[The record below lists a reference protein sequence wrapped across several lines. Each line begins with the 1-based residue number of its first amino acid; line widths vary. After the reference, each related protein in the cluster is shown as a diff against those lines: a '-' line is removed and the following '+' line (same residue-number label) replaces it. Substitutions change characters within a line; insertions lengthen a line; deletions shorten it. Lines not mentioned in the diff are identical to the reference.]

1 MFGVL
6 MLNSMALVFMLFSA
20 SAAAQNALG
29 GATTLPRASVVRL
42 TPETH
47 TLHLGLLVEYYED
60 ASGQLTLA
68 DMLSPNAPL
77 FKPSKQ
83 EQLSFGFS
91 RSAYWVRFSLQNT
104 TPTVND
110 WLLEIPY
117 PPLDVVEYSWFDGT
131 RWQTRRYGDLQP
143 FGERE
148 VFHRHIVVP
157 LNMPDSIPRQ
167 FFLRI
172 HTQSS
177 VQIPLIV
184 GRTHALYREHLI
196 EEIAYGLF
204 YGGLLVMIVYNLF
217 VVLSLRSSTYVYYV
231 VYIAAATVY
240 YLALNGHGYQYLWS
254 WSPWFANIV
263 HPLAIGAAMAGL
275 GLFTVSFLDAERY
288 VPRLALLLK
297 VLVALGLAVALG
309 GVVMPYRVTVV
320 LAALTALALVCTALV
335 SGVRAWRRG
344 NRAARYF
351 VVAVAAFVLGAAA
364 FSLKTLGVL
373 PANVLTNRA
382 MELGSLLEVVLLSF
396 ALTDRYRTLRLE
408 KEAAQAE
415 SLRLQAE
422 INETLEQKVQVR
434 TQELEASTHEIVRQ
448 MAILDAQAN
457 EIEIANTALQERNM
471 ALASLNEEKNQLLG
485 IVAHDLKNPLTT
497 IIMNASMVR
506 SYKDRIS
513 MQQMQHLAERIEVTA
528 GRMHEIILKLLDA
541 QAIEEG
547 KLALQ
552 CEDILVEPLLK
563 ELAEEYSKRA
573 AQKDIR
579 LHVVCSAPNATL
591 FADRH
596 RLVEVLE
603 NLLSNAIKF
612 SPSGKHVWLK
622 LVDTDAPGS
631 PQHPPPPR
639 TMLAVQDEG
648 PGLSDEDK
656 QQLFGKFAR
665 LSAQPTAGE
674 HSTGLGLSIVKAMV
688 EAMDGSVWCEST
700 VGNGATFYVALPQQR
715 SAMTNSTTDSTP
727 P

>member
-1 MFGVL
+1 LFG
-6 MLNSMALVFMLFSA
+6 AK
-20 SAAAQNALG
+20 AADQNALG
-29 GATTLPRASVVRL
+29 GTPALPILPAMRLAPTTQ
-42 TPETH
+42 
-47 TLHLGLLVEYYED
+47 TLHIGLLVEYYED

-68 DMLSPNAPL
+68 DMLSPKAPL
-77 FKPSKQ
+77 FLSSKQ

-91 RSAYWVRFSLQNT
+91 RSAYWVRFSLQNMA
-104 TPTVND
+104 PKVND

-157 LNMPDSIPRQ
+157 LNVPDSLPRQ

-184 GRTHALYREHLI
+184 GRTHALYREHLM
-196 EEIAYGLF
+196 EEITYGLF
-204 YGGLLVMIVYNLF
+204 YGGLLVMIFYNLF
-217 VVLSLRSSTYVYYV
+217 IVLSLRSPTYVYYV
-231 VYIAAATVY
+231 AYIAAVTLY
-240 YLALNGHGYQYLWS
+240 YLALNGHGYQYVWS
-254 WSPWFANIV
+254 WSPWFANTV
-263 HPLAIGAAMAGL
+263 HPFALGCATTGLA
-275 GLFTVSFLDAERY
+275 LFTMSFLDAKHY
-288 VPRLALLLK
+288 VSWLALLLRAL
-297 VLVALGLAVALG
+297 VVVGLGIVLGGFVVPYRVMVVVAALVALVLVVAALAG
-309 GVVMPYRVTVV
+309 GVI
-320 LAALTALALVCTALV
+320 
-335 SGVRAWRRG
+335 AWRRG
-344 NRAARYF
+344 HRAARYF
-351 VVAVAAFVLGAAA
+351 VVAMAVFVLGAAA

-396 ALTDRYRTLRLE
+396 ALADRYRTLRLE

-422 INETLEQKVQVR
+422 INETLEQKVHLR

-448 MAILDAQAN
+448 MEILDEQAN
-457 EIEIANTALQERNM
+457 EIEIANSALQERNM
-471 ALASLNEEKNQLLG
+471 ALATLNEEKNQLLG

-513 MQQMQHLAERIEVTA
+513 MEQMQHLAERIEVTA

-541 QAIEEG
+541 KAIEEG
-547 KLALQ
+547 KLVLR
-552 CEDILVEPLLK
+552 CEDIPVEPLLK

-573 AQKDIR
+573 AQKNIR
-579 LHVVCSAPNATL
+579 LHIVCSAPNATL

-596 RLVEVLE
+596 CLMEVLE

-612 SPSGKHVWLK
+612 SPTGKQVWLK
-622 LVDTDAPGS
+622 LVDGDAPDS
-631 PQHPPPPR
+631 PQQPSVPR
-639 TMLAVQDEG
+639 TTLAVQDEG

-656 QQLFGKFAR
+656 KQLFGKFAR
-665 LSAQPTAGE
+665 LSAQPTGGE

-715 SAMTNSTTDSTP
+715 STITSPTP
-727 P
+727 